1 MSAEPAAS
9 PHVVDVT
16 TADFETA
23 VLARSHDVP
32 VVVDFWAAWCG
43 PCRTLG
49 PTLEAA
55 VDDRGGEVVL
65 AKVDVD
71 AEPALAQRYRVQG
84 IPAVKAFRDGQVVA
98 EFTGALGRT
107 QVDQFLDQVVPTAAE
122 RAASRARGLRD
133 TDREQAVAAYRE
145 ALALEPDHRAA
156 AVGLAELLIDT
167 DPDEALALVHPHRP
181 DPAAEAVVTRAE
193 LARAGGG
200 ADLDGLRAAAAADP
214 DDGAA
219 QLALGRALAG
229 VGEHDA
235 AVDALLAAVRAG
247 GDAREPAR
255 EQLVALFNVL
265 GDEHEVVRRAR
276 PLLAR
281 ALF

>member
-1 MSAEPAAS
+1 VSATPSTS

-16 TADFETA
+16 TEDFETA
-23 VLARSHDVP
+23 VLARSHEVP

-55 VDDRGGEVVL
+55 VDGRGGEVVL

-71 AEPALAQRYRVQG
+71 ANQALAQRFRVQG
-84 IPAVKAFRDGQVVA
+84 IPAVKAFRDGQVVD
-98 EFTGALGRT
+98 EFTGALGRA
-107 QVDQFLDQVVPTAAE
+107 QVEQFLDGVVPSAAD
-122 RAASRARGLRD
+122 RAVARAGGLRE

-145 ALALEPDHRAA
+145 ALDLDPDHRGAA
-156 AVGLAELLIDT
+156 IGLAELLVDS
-167 DPDEALALVHPHRP
+167 DPEAALALVHPHRP

-200 ADLDGLRAAAAADP
+200 ADLDALRAAAHP
-214 DDGAA
+214 HDGAA
-219 QLALGRALAG
+219 QLELGRALAG
-229 VGEHDA
+229 RGEHAEA
-235 AVDALLAAVRAG
+235 AAALLAAVRAG
-247 GDAREPAR
+247 GDTREPAR

-265 GDEHEVVRRAR
+265 GDDHEVVRTAR
-276 PLLAR
+276 PQLAR